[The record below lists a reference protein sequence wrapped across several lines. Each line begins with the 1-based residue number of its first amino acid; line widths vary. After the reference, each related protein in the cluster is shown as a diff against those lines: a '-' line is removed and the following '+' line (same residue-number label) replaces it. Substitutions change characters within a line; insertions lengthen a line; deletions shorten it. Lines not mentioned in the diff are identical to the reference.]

1 MATLI
6 SIIQFIAGIAGC
18 LAVVMS
24 IVLFLHFRWPAA
36 AMWGLKLVVSALSS
50 VLMLVGIGTLIVGLT
65 TNSIFIDVVGLCA
78 TIVYFVHFW
87 CVTRSPD
94 GFERVF
100 GAEWKNQ
107 IRPEQKKYFLSSRTV
122 LRLPPVSEPRLTQNI
137 EFATIP
143 DTGRKLYVTS
153 GVHRPL

>member
-36 AMWGLKLVVSALSS
+36 AMWGLKLFVSALSS

-78 TIVYFVHFW
+78 TIVYFVHFL
-87 CVTRSPD
+87 CVTRSPAD

-107 IRPEQKKYFLSSRTV
+107 IRSEQKKYFKPDHCVPCAGKNSHLYGPDSVERQV
-122 LRLPPVSEPRLTQNI
+122 RLEYSAVS
-137 EFATIP
+137 F
-143 DTGRKLYVTS
+143 
-153 GVHRPL
+153 